1 MRAVLSALALQATIN
16 LVNGDLAFARKHGVA
31 QFADGLGILMNVA
44 AESSYAWRE
53 TRPDIQLC

>member
-1 MRAVLSALALQATIN
+1 LALQATID
-16 LVNGDLAFARKHGVA
+16 LVNGDSAFARKHGVA

-53 TRPDIQLC
+53 TRPNIQLC